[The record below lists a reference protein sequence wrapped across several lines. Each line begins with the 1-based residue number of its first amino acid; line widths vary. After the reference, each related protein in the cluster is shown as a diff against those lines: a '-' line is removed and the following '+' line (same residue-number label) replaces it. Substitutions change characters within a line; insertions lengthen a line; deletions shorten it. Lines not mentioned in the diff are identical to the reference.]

1 MDSVRSPEWPAA
13 PLGGLA
19 ANSATTRYGAP
30 VGIAP
35 ATGRA
40 TPPAPPPT
48 APLPTAPPPMA
59 PPPPYRPPAGPQHAA
74 PDRGPGRVAPPIP
87 VKILIAGGFGVGKT
101 TTVGAISEITPLT
114 TEAEMTS
121 VGIGVDDPGGR
132 SGKTTTTVAMDFGC
146 VTIDRSLKLYLF
158 GTPGQ
163 ARFGFMWDDLARGA
177 LGALVVVDS
186 TRLDDCY
193 PAIDF
198 FERAGL
204 PFVVGVNA
212 FDGQLALDLASVRW
226 ALAIGD
232 QVPLI
237 RFDAR
242 DRLSVRDALLVV
254 LDRALDRATREGRD

>member
-1 MDSVRSPEWPAA
+1 MDSVRSPDRPAG

-19 ANSATTRYGAP
+19 ANSATARYGTQTGAP
-30 VGIAP
+30 VP
-35 ATGRA
+35 AGRG
-40 TPPAPPPT
+40 PT
-48 APLPTAPPPMA
+48 VP
-59 PPPPYRPPAGPQHAA
+59 PPPPYRPPGSVLARHATPGPR
-74 PDRGPGRVAPPIP
+74 PAPPIP

-101 TTVGAISEITPLT
+101 TTVGAISEIAPLT

-121 VGIGVDDPGGR
+121 AGLGVDDPGVR

-163 ARFGFMWDDLARGA
+163 TRFGFMWDDLARGA

-186 TRLDDCY
+186 ARMDDCY

-212 FDGQLALDLASVRW
+212 FDGRVAHDLEAIRW
-226 ALAIGD
+226 ALAIGEH
-232 QVPLI
+232 VPLVQ
-237 RFDAR
+237 FDAR
-242 DRLSVRDALLVV
+242 ERLSVRDALLVV
-254 LDRALDRATREGRD
+254 LDRALDRATRHRKT

>member
-1 MDSVRSPEWPAA
+1 MDFVRSPEWPVA
-13 PLGGLA
+13 PIGGLA
-19 ANSATTRYGAP
+19 GNSATARYGAAAGTP
-30 VGIAP
+30 P
-35 ATGRA
+35 ASGRA
-40 TPPAPPPT
+40 SAPPPT
-48 APLPTAPPPMA
+48 G
-59 PPPPYRPPAGPQHAA
+59 PPPPYRPPAETGPTSRPSAA
-74 PDRGPGRVAPPIP
+74 PPVP
-87 VKILIAGGFGVGKT
+87 VKILVAGGFGVGKT
-101 TTVGAISEITPLT
+101 TTVGAISEIAPLT

-121 VGIGVDDPGGR
+121 AGIGVDDPGVR
-132 SGKTTTTVAMDFGC
+132 SNKTTTTVAMDFGC

-163 ARFGFMWDDLARGA
+163 SRFGFMWDDLARGA

-186 TRLDDCY
+186 ARLDDCF

-212 FDGQLALDLASVRW
+212 FDGRLALELGEIRW

-232 QVPLI
+232 HVPLVQ
-237 RFDAR
+237 FDAR

-254 LDRALDRATREGRD
+254 LDRALDRATRDRKA